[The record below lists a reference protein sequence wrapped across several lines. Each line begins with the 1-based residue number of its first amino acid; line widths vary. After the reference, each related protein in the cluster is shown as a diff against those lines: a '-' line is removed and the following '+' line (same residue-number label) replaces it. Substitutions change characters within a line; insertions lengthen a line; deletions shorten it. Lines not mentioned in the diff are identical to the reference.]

1 VLPRSV
7 LLARQA
13 VCARFGHYVRG
24 AGNSP
29 NAWSTISRRGATVG
43 SSATGGDHGHST
55 GFGVGAVA
63 DARYL
68 GLQVDRAGQRRQRGN
83 QADGE
88 SFEPVLSADGRFVA
102 FTSDASNLV
111 PDDTNGE
118 SNVFVRDNRIGQTER
133 VGVGPAGEQLSRTTL
148 AGISDD
154 GRYVAFH
161 GSSTGCPF
169 PALLI
174 RDRHRDTTECVDT
187 AGLGVGTPGALS
199 ATGRFVVAY
208 VGDRVV

>member
-1 VLPRSV
+1 VARARTDLPLGATAFCAARTAGGVRSV
-7 LLARQA
+7 RAL
-13 VCARFGHYVRG
+13 CARSRERAERVVDHIASGRDGRVVGDRG
-24 AGNSP
+24 RP
-29 NAWSTISRRGATVG
+29 WPL
-43 SSATGGDHGHST
+43 D

-83 QADGE
+83 QANGE

-111 PDDTNGE
+111 PDDTNGD

-154 GRYVAFH
+154 GRYVAF
-161 GSSTGCPF
+161 
-169 PALLI
+169 
-174 RDRHRDTTECVDT
+174 
-187 AGLGVGTPGALS
+187 
-199 ATGRFVVAY
+199 TGRQQAARF
-208 VGDRVV
+208 RLC